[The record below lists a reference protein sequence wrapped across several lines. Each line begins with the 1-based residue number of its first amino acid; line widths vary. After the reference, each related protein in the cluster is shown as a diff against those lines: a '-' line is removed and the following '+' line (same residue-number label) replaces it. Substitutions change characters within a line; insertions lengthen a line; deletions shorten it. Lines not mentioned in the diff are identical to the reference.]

1 MNYPGAKAESS
12 QPRSSLLGKKQS
24 KTKHFPP
31 HIGTGRLHKA
41 LTGEGLTA
49 RLLLLCPRTANHLGS
64 TSREITALVSCTAP
78 QEKLHQDSWEWYAH
92 LATFHPI
99 PLISARTPPR
109 SVAELISQLVATKSA
124 CPPFLPPHKVVV
136 PSLLHQF

>member
-49 RLLLLCPRTANHLGS
+49 RLLLLCPRTAHHLGS